1 MKDLARDFFV
11 RDLDDAE
18 WAELGRQ
25 LAAED
30 AVNDRFLEQA
40 GAYYRGLGLPEPE
53 QSGGPGGA
61 LGGLKGLA
69 IGLVVGAAVGA
80 GVARWLQR
88 APEPAAPAAPLPAS
102 VPTEAPAVPA
112 AKPAPAKAPPPEPQP
127 TLAPPRGAAA
137 PRVASPGFPGL
148 AAVVELSRQGLVT
161 ARVLGPDGSEVKL
174 LFAGLLDPGRWS
186 FGWDGKDEAGRTLPA
201 GAYSIEVQEGSR
213 VLKKTVLMQA
223 KGTE

>member
-40 GAYYRGLGLPEPE
+40 GAYYRGLGLPEPK
-53 QSGGPGGA
+53 QGAGPGGA
-61 LGGLKGLA
+61 LGGMKGLA
-69 IGLVVGAAVGA
+69 IGLLLGAAAGTGA
-80 GVARWLQR
+80 TLWLRR
-88 APEPAAPAAPLPAS
+88 APRPEALVPAAPAAPLPTPEPTPLPRAAS
-102 VPTEAPAVPA
+102 HPVPVQ
-112 AKPAPAKAPPPEPQP
+112 PQP
-127 TLAPPRGAAA
+127 TLAPPRGAAV

-161 ARVLGPDGSEVKL
+161 ARVLGADGTEVKL

-223 KGTE
+223 KGAE